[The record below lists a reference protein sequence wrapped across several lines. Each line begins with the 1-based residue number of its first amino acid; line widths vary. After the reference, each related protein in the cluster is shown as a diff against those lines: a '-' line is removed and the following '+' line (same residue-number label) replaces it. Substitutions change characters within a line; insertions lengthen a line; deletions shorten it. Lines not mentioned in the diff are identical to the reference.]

1 MLPAPAVGCPSVP
14 VGLSIWRTNRWN
26 ARRRPAEA
34 NDMHLFG
41 SIAVRKQLKKRQQL
55 PKCLTGATLRTC
67 LAVLRARSEDQENNL
82 GEVLTGVAGLAPGSR
97 VARIISASSFPV
109 PFLLPAFA

>member
-1 MLPAPAVGCPSVP
+1 
-14 VGLSIWRTNRWN
+14 
-26 ARRRPAEA
+26 
-34 NDMHLFG
+34 MHLFG

-82 GEVLTGVAGLAPGSR
+82 GEVL
-97 VARIISASSFPV
+97 
-109 PFLLPAFA
+109 